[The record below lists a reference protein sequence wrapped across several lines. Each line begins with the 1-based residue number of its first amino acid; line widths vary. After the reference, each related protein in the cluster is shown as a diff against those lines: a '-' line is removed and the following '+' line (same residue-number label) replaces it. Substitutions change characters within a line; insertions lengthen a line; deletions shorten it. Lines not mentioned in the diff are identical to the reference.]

1 MSTGV
6 PQSFA
11 ALAQQHDHFN
21 MATVIARLPEHIDIA
36 LERPAA
42 GASGR
47 RRSREIG
54 VVRSRRVGASIRS
67 ADGCLCRTSSTAP
80 MRVLA
85 ARTGCRRRVDAHTLL
100 IVSSFSGN
108 TEETL
113 SGIEGIAPDARNVV
127 VITAGGRLEELA
139 RERQYPL
146 IVIPTKDEPQ
156 GFQPR
161 SAFGFIVTYLAR
173 VLHGAG
179 LMKDPAPRLREAR
192 DFLRERS
199 TCNGEAADLA
209 SWLDD
214 RIPVIY
220 TDDAHMMS
228 VARITKIKF
237 NENAKRPAFFNA
249 FPELNHNEMIGFRE
263 PLGKFGVLY
272 LHDPESHPRIHQRF
286 EVMQDVFAR
295 EQIAQRRVSLVDD
308 ARVVQNRTRVCGPH
322 VRRPLLVLH
331 GAPGGARSHTG
342 PAGREFQAP
351 ARRSGRGKATV
362 GVTSAGSRTIIRSGA
377 MQRAGQCL
385 TACALVA
392 VVVWSAGCGRERAA
406 PPAARRRAPRR
417 PRLAAISP
425 AASSRPRIV
434 FLGDSLTAG
443 YGLRAAAVGAVAHSG
458 APRRGG
464 LSASKSSTRA
474 SRATRRPAA

>member
-36 LERPAA
+36 LSGPLPALPA
-42 GASGR
+42 GPF
-47 RRSREIG
+47 REIVLCG
-54 VVRSRRVGASIRS
+54 LGGS
-67 ADGCLCRTSSTAP
+67 ALPSEVLMDAFADELTAP
-80 MRVLA
+80 MRVWRQYGLP
-85 ARTGCRRRVDAHTLL
+85 RRVDAHTLL

-192 DFLRERS
+192 DFLR
-199 TCNGEAADLA
+199 TLDLNGEAADLA

-272 LHDPESHPRIHQRF
+272 FHDPESHPRIHQRF

-295 EQIAQRRVSLVDD
+295 EQIHNVAFRSWTMPGSSRIERVFAALMFADLCSYSTALLAGLDPTPV
-308 ARVVQNRTRVCGPH
+308 
-322 VRRPLLVLH
+322 LLVENFKRLLEEADA
-331 GAPGGARSHTG
+331 GKQRS
-342 PAGREFQAP
+342 A
-351 ARRSGRGKATV
+351 
-362 GVTSAGSRTIIRSGA
+362 
-377 MQRAGQCL
+377 
-385 TACALVA
+385 
-392 VVVWSAGCGRERAA
+392 
-406 PPAARRRAPRR
+406 
-417 PRLAAISP
+417 
-425 AASSRPRIV
+425 
-434 FLGDSLTAG
+434 
-443 YGLRAAAVGAVAHSG
+443 
-458 APRRGG
+458 
-464 LSASKSSTRA
+464 
-474 SRATRRPAA
+474 